1 MMERVDDGIVIEVD
15 DVQFDEYTEGIA
27 FATVRV
33 KHARWWMLAIG
44 AAFGLAFNYAA
55 PHVLTR
61 PAVWVVLFF
70 GAYAFVGWLS
80 WSSRSAMYDRFR
92 ANARST
98 YRFSTAGILEQ
109 CALCKHEYTWG
120 AVARYRKTAH
130 TFSVIL
136 KSCSVIILPRRLV
149 TDEAA
154 FEELLAA
161 HIT

>member
-1 MMERVDDGIVIEVD
+1 
-15 DVQFDEYTEGIA
+15 
-27 FATVRV
+27 
-33 KHARWWMLAIG
+33 
-44 AAFGLAFNYAA
+44 
-55 PHVLTR
+55 
-61 PAVWVVLFF
+61 
-70 GAYAFVGWLS
+70 
-80 WSSRSAMYDRFR
+80 MYDRFR

-98 YRFSTAGILEQ
+98 YRFSAAGVREQ
-109 CALCKHEYTWG
+109 CALCKHEYTWD

-136 KSCSVIILPRRLV
+136 KTCCVIIVPRRLV